1 VRRFTADL
9 RAQTDQ
15 LPSVI
20 GTGTATL
27 PGFASAQDLTSGK
40 LTPKQMAV
48 RASGWTAKLGE
59 IQGRVD
65 AITVGDPPAEA
76 GTDGEPSN
84 AVGGRVAMLSSVRD
98 SYSAAIGVYLEAAPS
113 SRRRARPRPRARPP
127 PTWSSRARPPPRR
140 AGTAMDAAAGTLAR
154 IHARYGLDLTKQMPG
169 ESTEAFG
176 ARYSGA
182 PSPRTSCRRTRRRV
196 RALLVFNPTAGGGR
210 AGGLAPR
217 VPERLS
223 ATGRGRP
230 APGPGPWR
238 TPAWPPVRPPGVST
252 PWSPWAGTAR
262 WGRAR
267 PAWPTREGPRRVGP
281 NLTRRRWG

>member
-1 VRRFTADL
+1 MAIKGKSKRSQGRPVRRPATGPRIQTVERRLPWYRAPAFGVTLAVIALIGTLVAATNRVEEGWARDDVRRFTADL

-15 LPSVI
+15 LPSVT
-20 GTGTATL
+20 GAGTAKL
-27 PGFASAQDLTSGK
+27 PGFASVQDLTSGK

-65 AITVGDPPAEA
+65 AITVGDPPAAA

-98 SYSAAIGVYLEAAPS
+98 SYSAAIGVYLEAATIFEKAGAAPAKS
-113 SRRRARPRPRARPP
+113 QAA
-127 PTWSSRARPPPRR
+127 TDLVEQGTATAQR

-176 ARYSGA
+176 SRYSGA
-182 PSPRTSCRRTRRRV
+182 QPSNV
-196 RALLVFNPTAGGGR
+196 L
-210 AGGLAPR
+210 
-217 VPERLS
+217 
-223 ATGRGRP
+223 
-230 APGPGPWR
+230 
-238 TPAWPPVRPPGVST
+238 PP
-252 PWSPWAGTAR
+252 
-262 WGRAR
+262 
-267 PAWPTREGPRRVGP
+267 
-281 NLTRRRWG
+281 N

>member
-1 VRRFTADL
+1 VAIKGKSKRSQGRPVRRPAAGPRIQTVERRLPWYRAPAFPVTLAVIALIGTLVAAVNRAEEGWARDDVRRFTADL

-20 GTGTATL
+20 GTGTAKL

-84 AVGGRVAMLSSVRD
+84 AVGGRVAMLTSVRE
-98 SYSAAIGVYLEAAPS
+98 SYSAAIGVYLEAASIFEKAGAAPAKS
-113 SRRRARPRPRARPP
+113 DAA
-127 PTWSSRARPPPRR
+127 TALVEQGAATAQR

-169 ESTEAFG
+169 ESTEGFG
-176 ARYSGA
+176 NRYSGA
-182 PSPRTSCRRTRRRV
+182 APSNV
-196 RALLVFNPTAGGGR
+196 L
-210 AGGLAPR
+210 
-217 VPERLS
+217 
-223 ATGRGRP
+223 
-230 APGPGPWR
+230 
-238 TPAWPPVRPPGVST
+238 PP
-252 PWSPWAGTAR
+252 
-262 WGRAR
+262 
-267 PAWPTREGPRRVGP
+267 
-281 NLTRRRWG
+281 N

>member
-1 VRRFTADL
+1 VAIKGKSKRSQGRPVRRPATGPRIQTVERRLPWYRAPAFPVTLAVIALIGTLVAAVNRVEEGWARDDVRRFTADL

-20 GTGTATL
+20 GTGTAKL
-27 PGFASAQDLTSGK
+27 PGFASAQDLTGGK

-65 AITVGDPPAEA
+65 AITVGDPPAGA

-98 SYSAAIGVYLEAAPS
+98 SYSAAIGVYLEAATIFEKAGAAKAPGE
-113 SRRRARPRPRARPP
+113 ATALVEQGAA
-127 PTWSSRARPPPRR
+127 TAQR

-176 ARYSGA
+176 SRYSGA
-182 PSPRTSCRRTRRRV
+182 QPSNV
-196 RALLVFNPTAGGGR
+196 L
-210 AGGLAPR
+210 
-217 VPERLS
+217 
-223 ATGRGRP
+223 
-230 APGPGPWR
+230 
-238 TPAWPPVRPPGVST
+238 PP
-252 PWSPWAGTAR
+252 
-262 WGRAR
+262 
-267 PAWPTREGPRRVGP
+267 
-281 NLTRRRWG
+281 N

>member
-1 VRRFTADL
+1 MAIKGKSKRSQGRPVRRPAAGPRIQTVERRLPWYRAPAFAVTLAVVALVGTLVAAANRVEEGWARDDVRRFTADL

-15 LPSVI
+15 LPSVV
-20 GTGTATL
+20 GTGTAQL

-59 IQGRVD
+59 IQQRVD

-84 AVGGRVAMLSSVRD
+84 AVGGRVPMLTSVRE
-98 SYSAAIGVYLEAAPS
+98 SYSAALGVYLEAA
-113 SRRRARPRPRARPP
+113 
-127 PTWSSRARPPPRR
+127 TIFEK
-140 AGTAMDAAAGTLAR
+140 AGAAPAKSEAATALVEQGTATAQQASKAMDAAAGALAR

-182 PSPRTSCRRTRRRV
+182 TPSNV
-196 RALLVFNPTAGGGR
+196 L
-210 AGGLAPR
+210 
-217 VPERLS
+217 
-223 ATGRGRP
+223 
-230 APGPGPWR
+230 
-238 TPAWPPVRPPGVST
+238 PP
-252 PWSPWAGTAR
+252 
-262 WGRAR
+262 
-267 PAWPTREGPRRVGP
+267 
-281 NLTRRRWG
+281 N